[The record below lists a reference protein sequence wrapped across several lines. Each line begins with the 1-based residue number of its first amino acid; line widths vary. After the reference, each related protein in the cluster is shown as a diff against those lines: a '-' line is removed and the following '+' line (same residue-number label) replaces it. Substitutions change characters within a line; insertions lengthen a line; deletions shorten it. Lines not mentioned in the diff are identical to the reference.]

1 MSVLNENVAALVQQ
15 FNQKYLI
22 LHRIQQCFF
31 LVYPKKKKKK
41 KPAKRM
47 KMKLKLL
54 LFHEIYDA
62 KNVI

>member
-15 FNQKYLI
+15 FNQMYLI

-41 KPAKRM
+41 KNCQENGNEA
-47 KMKLKLL
+47 
-54 LFHEIYDA
+54 EIIA
-62 KNVI
+62 VSGNL